1 MRIAF
6 LSYKPHLD
14 RIYSEISAAS
24 RVEKVFLLSRFR
36 GLRYEHLP
44 KKIEII
50 PITVKTFG
58 VRLIM
63 NEILKRDFYSPNYVP
78 GLKDIFTTC
87 KAAHIILFDYLH
99 WYTLQA
105 LAFARVN
112 TGVRIYIW
120 SETKEWPRN
129 LFSRLVSKSFFIL
142 ARRNFSHLAQVFTY
156 TEEGKQW
163 WRKNAPGVAV
173 EVLPA
178 PVEVNLFT
186 PAEKR
191 QWLPNGTLRIL
202 MNARYSAYKRHEDLL
217 QAAVSLRNQGVK
229 FHITLVGRADAG
241 RKKIEQLVEQ
251 YDLTPMVTFLDPL
264 PMNEMPALY
273 HRHDVLVL
281 ASYNEA
287 IGMVV
292 PEAMACGIP
301 TITSDTVGAN
311 VYVVPHET
319 GLVFET
325 GNVTA
330 LATAIATYSDTPALC
345 QEHGRAATR
354 RIQENFTV
362 EKITRQLLSLLGM
375 TSDNSL
381 GVAVAKKI

>member
-14 RIYSEISAAS
+14 RIYSAIGEAS
-24 RVEKVFLLSRFR
+24 RVEKIFLLSRFR
-36 GLRYEHLP
+36 GLRYGHFL

-63 NEILKRDFYSPNYVP
+63 NEILRRDFYSPNYVP
-78 GLKDIFTTC
+78 GLKKIFAKHTVS
-87 KAAHIILFDYLH
+87 HIVLFDYLH
-99 WYTLQA
+99 WYTLQTF
-105 LAFARVN
+105 AFARANSAVK
-112 TGVRIYIW
+112 TYIW

-129 LFSRLVSKSFFIL
+129 PLLRLVAKSFFFL
-142 ARRNFSHLAQVFTY
+142 VQRNFPHLTQVFTY

-163 WRKNAPGVAV
+163 WLKNAPGMTV

-178 PVEVNLFT
+178 PVDVTLFAPT
-186 PAEKR
+186 MKR
-191 QWLPNGTLRIL
+191 QWLPNNTLRIL

-217 QAAVSLRNQGVK
+217 QAALLLRMRGVK
-229 FHITLVGRADAG
+229 FHITLVGRADVG
-241 RKKIEQLVEQ
+241 RKKIEKLVVR
-251 YDLTPMVTFLDPL
+251 YDLSSVVTFLDPL
-264 PMNEMPALY
+264 PMSEMPALY

-281 ASYNEA
+281 PSYNEA

-311 VYVVPHET
+311 VYVKEKKT
-319 GLVFET
+319 GWIHPT
-325 GNVTA
+325 GDVGA
-330 LATAIATYSDTPALC
+330 LAAALLECYDSAELARRGAAARTHVVAYYSVPIIA
-345 QEHGRAATR
+345 ER
-354 RIQENFTV
+354 FV
-362 EKITRQLLSLLGM
+362 SLL
-375 TSDNSL
+375 NE
-381 GVAVAKKI
+381 